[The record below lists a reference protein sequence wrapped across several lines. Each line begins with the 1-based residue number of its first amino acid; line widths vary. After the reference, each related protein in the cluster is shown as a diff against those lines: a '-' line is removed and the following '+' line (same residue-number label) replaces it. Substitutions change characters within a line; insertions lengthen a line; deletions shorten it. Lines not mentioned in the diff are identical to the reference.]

1 MDDLLKLY
9 HIKISEADPAPNEL
23 SPGRLK
29 RIETCKSER
38 GKRELKAAG
47 VLLNKV
53 LLENG
58 RSELVGTEPETGA
71 AGRPYYPDSGFDFSL
86 SHSGNY
92 AVCAY
97 TEAGRV
103 GVDIEYIDAGKASL
117 RFAKR
122 FFSRDEHDYLSKFDP
137 NGKDLAAEFFKIWTA
152 KEAFLKALGYG
163 LTGAVDDFTVA
174 LGDLNSATDDP
185 AGRPEKPRIIQNR
198 TEKNVSLRIRTFA
211 DEYILSTVLIT

>member
-86 SHSGNY
+86 SHS
-92 AVCAY
+92 
-97 TEAGRV
+97 
-103 GVDIEYIDAGKASL
+103 
-117 RFAKR
+117 
-122 FFSRDEHDYLSKFDP
+122 
-137 NGKDLAAEFFKIWTA
+137 
-152 KEAFLKALGYG
+152 
-163 LTGAVDDFTVA
+163 
-174 LGDLNSATDDP
+174 
-185 AGRPEKPRIIQNR
+185 
-198 TEKNVSLRIRTFA
+198 
-211 DEYILSTVLIT
+211 

>member
-1 MDDLLKLY
+1 MNDLLRLY
-9 HIKISEADPAPNEL
+9 NIKISETNPSASEL
-23 SPGRLK
+23 SPGRLR
-29 RIETCKSER
+29 RIEACISER

-47 VLLNKV
+47 ALLNKV

-58 RSELVGTEPETGA
+58 RTEFIGTDPATNA

-86 SHSGNY
+86 SHSGDY

-97 TEAGRV
+97 TESGRV
-103 GVDIEYIDAGKASL
+103 GADIEYINAAKASL

-122 FFSRDEHDYLSKFDP
+122 FFSRNEYDYLSKSDQ

-152 KEAFLKALGYG
+152 KEAFLKALGDG

-174 LGDLNSATDDP
+174 LGD
-185 AGRPEKPRIIQNR
+185 PEKPRIIQNR